1 MVPYRERP
9 AAALLFAMRR
19 AAFTV
24 RTNIRPPAVATTSHL
39 TACRAP
45 TRAATAACT
54 RRTPGCLCT
63 RATLAAA
70 SWPPRRA
77 ASRRR
82 CGRGP
87 RPARSLSRPASVPPR
102 GQTST
107 HCLACET
114 AANASRH
121 GIVPST
127 PTLCPATRKTQ
138 SCTPSPR
145 LSSESGT
152 VTENTPR
159 EGTSD
164 SPSTKKRSTVNDRCQ
179 KICIRVAASHTV
191 FVYTIYI
198 SHRDFGRGA
207 RFDMAHGADK
217 CGWSQQALSQSRSL
231 SARTKKLCG

>member
-114 AANASRH
+114 AANASLRLLPP
-121 GIVPST
+121 VVLST
-127 PTLCPATRKTQ
+127 NRFRSRPGPFCVALCIRRYRGMCFSIAALCKRAMLRQ
-138 SCTPSPR
+138 GWQGCRR
-145 LSSESGT
+145 L
-152 VTENTPR
+152 VVRR
-159 EGTSD
+159 EGLTCFYCR
-164 SPSTKKRSTVNDRCQ
+164 PRA
-179 KICIRVAASHTV
+179 RVATSLAAT
-191 FVYTIYI
+191 
-198 SHRDFGRGA
+198 
-207 RFDMAHGADK
+207 
-217 CGWSQQALSQSRSL
+217 WSEGLREIGGQA
-231 SARTKKLCG
+231 